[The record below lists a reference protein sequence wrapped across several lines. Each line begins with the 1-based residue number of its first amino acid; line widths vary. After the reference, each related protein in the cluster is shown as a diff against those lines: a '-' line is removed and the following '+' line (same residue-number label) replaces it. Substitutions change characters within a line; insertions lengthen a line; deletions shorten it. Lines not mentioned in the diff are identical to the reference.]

1 MAAIY
6 AAAVVAFVAVTD
18 FLSRWIGA
26 LELAGGALVWL
37 APLSLVLAFF
47 EPLFS
52 AVALCPLFG
61 GVAALAVVAFLL
73 RRPWTAGALLA
84 LAAVPGLILLVPLLV
99 FEAIKVEDG
108 AEVGVASL
116 LLLLGGL
123 LPQILLITGRVVL
136 EARDQTQA
144 TEINNVAGGTRDVAL
159 RKLDKHGA
167 QER

>member
-18 FLSRWIGA
+18 LLSRWIGA

-84 LAAVPGLILLVPLLV
+84 LAAVPGLVLLVPLLV

-108 AEVGVASL
+108 AVVGV
-116 LLLLGGL
+116 GGVPPAATWRPAAADL
-123 LPQILLITGRVVL
+123 ADHGPSRARSEGPDPGH
-136 EARDQTQA
+136 RDQQCSRRYRRCSPPET
-144 TEINNVAGGTRDVAL
+144 
-159 RKLDKHGA
+159 
-167 QER
+167 

>member
-52 AVALCPLFG
+52 AVALSAFRRGRGAG
-61 GVAALAVVAFLL
+61 GRCLPFT
-73 RRPWTAGALLA
+73 TAGDRRCAPGA
-84 LAAVPGLILLVPLLV
+84 GSRARPRPPRPAARIRGDQGRGRRRGGRGWRPSCCYLAACCRR
-99 FEAIKVEDG
+99 
-108 AEVGVASL
+108 SC
-116 LLLLGGL
+116 
-123 LPQILLITGRVVL
+123 
-136 EARDQTQA
+136 
-144 TEINNVAGGTRDVAL
+144 
-159 RKLDKHGA
+159 
-167 QER
+167 